1 MRTTIR
7 LDDEL
12 IDEVKARAQR
22 ENISVTRLLN
32 RLVRAGLRAGAERPA
47 KRRPFRQR
55 VHALGVPRLRVDKA
69 LTLAATLEDEEVV
82 RELALRK

>member
-12 IDEVKARAQR
+12 IDEVKARASR
-22 ENISVTRLLN
+22 ENVSVTRMLN
-32 RLVRAGLRAGAERPA
+32 RLVRAGLRAAADKPA
-47 KRRPFRQR
+47 RRRVFRQDTHPLGAPR
-55 VHALGVPRLRVDKA
+55 VGIDKA
-69 LTLAATLEDEEVV
+69 LALAATLEDEELV